1 MSWLDDLIGI
11 GSGATSDL
19 SPEQLISAGSDSWWD
34 PSVTGPIAYASPGVV
49 DFWDSLGMNGKDSYG
64 NSFPNFATV
73 SSPTPPGSTYP
84 MEMGIPDTGYTPTLA
99 QSPSTWDSFNTGLQ
113 KIGDFTGSK
122 GGQFLMGGLGGLA
135 SYLDAKKK
143 NALMKQMM
151 EQAAAEKA
159 AKAAK
164 AAQYDAPARVTNMKT
179 ALPSWGARSQA
190 FSGNSLKAMTP
201 RSSGTMYAAE
211 GGSAEAP
218 KKTGVLDFLRFLATG
233 EAEKQTVQQK
243 EAARLEA
250 ERRAK
255 MTPSEL
261 QAEKINNAYEDG
273 RLQKATQRA
282 KGGYIPGEAP
292 GQSDK
297 VPAMLSDGEF
307 VMDADTVSALGDGNN
322 AAGAGALEKMRQNI
336 RRHKRSAP
344 VHKIPPKAKKPEAYL
359 KGAK

>member
-11 GSGATSDL
+11 GSGVTSDL
-19 SPEQLISAGSDSWWD
+19 SPEQLASAGSDSWWM
-34 PSVTGPIAYASPGVV
+34 PSQDMSGFRLDVPYLDGTTYGYDSPMSSPYVAAPLEPGR
-49 DFWDSLGMNGKDSYG
+49 SLGYSIAGSVDAAPAES
-64 NSFPNFATV
+64 T
-73 SSPTPPGSTYP
+73 SSPW
-84 MEMGIPDTGYTPTLA
+84 DTF
-99 QSPSTWDSFNTGLQ
+99 SNGLQ

-122 GGQFLMGGLGGLA
+122 GGQFLMGGLGSLA
-135 SYLDAKKK
+135 AYLDAKKK

-159 AKAAK
+159 AKAARAAMYDSATPAVLARTPQAWGAGTQAFANNGLARNATSNTMFK
-164 AAQYDAPARVTNMKT
+164 AADGGQPPAP
-179 ALPSWGARSQA
+179 Q
-190 FSGNSLKAMTP
+190 
-201 RSSGTMYAAE
+201 
-211 GGSAEAP
+211 
-218 KKTGVLDFLRFLATG
+218 KTGVLDFLRFLATG
-233 EAEKQTVQQK
+233 EAERQTTQQK

-255 MTPSEL
+255 LSPSEL

-282 KGGYIPGEAP
+282 RGGFIAGSDP

-297 VPAMLSDGEF
+297 VPSLLSDGEF

-322 AAGAGALEKMRQNI
+322 AAGASALEKMRQNI
-336 RRHKRSAP
+336 RAHKRAAP
-344 VHKIPPKAKKPEAYL
+344 VTKIPPKAKKPEAYL

>member
-11 GSGATSDL
+11 GSGSTSDI
-19 SPEQLISAGSDSWWD
+19 SPEQLVSAGSDSFWD
-34 PSVTGPIAYASPGVV
+34 PTSWGASIYEPSWFDNVAQLAAPSATPSGSSDFYGLGATGTLSGPEEYFAGRDEVWAPTASSG
-49 DFWDSLGMNGKDSYG
+49 G
-64 NSFPNFATV
+64 
-73 SSPTPPGSTYP
+73 SS
-84 MEMGIPDTGYTPTLA
+84 A
-99 QSPSTWDSFNTGLQ
+99 WDSFNTGLQ
-113 KIGDFTGSK
+113 KIGNFTGSK

-143 NALMKQMM
+143 NALMKQLM

-159 AKAAK
+159 ARAAK
-164 AAQYDAPARVTNMKT
+164 SAQYDAPARVTNMKT
-179 ALPSWGARSQA
+179 ALPSWGAGTQA
-190 FSGNSLKAMTP
+190 FSGNSLAAMTP

-218 KKTGVLDFLRFLATG
+218 KKTGALDFLRFMITG
-233 EAEKQTVQQK
+233 EAERQTPQQK

-255 MTPSEL
+255 LSPSEL

-282 KGGYIPGEAP
+282 RGGYIPGEAP

-336 RRHKRSAP
+336 RKHKRAAP
-344 VHKIPPKAKKPEAYL
+344 AHKIPPKAKKPEAYL

>member
-11 GSGATSDL
+11 GSGITSDL
-19 SPEQLISAGSDSWWD
+19 SPEQLVSAGSDSFWD
-34 PSVTGPIAYASPGVV
+34 PTSWGAS
-49 DFWDSLGMNGKDSYG
+49 SYEPSWFDNVAQLAAPSSTSSG
-64 NSFPNFATV
+64 NSDFYGLGATGTLSGPEAYFAGRDEVWAPTA
-73 SSPTPPGSTYP
+73 SSGGS
-84 MEMGIPDTGYTPTLA
+84 
-99 QSPSTWDSFNTGLQ
+99 SVWDSFNTGLQ

-159 AKAAK
+159 ARAAK
-164 AAQYDAPARVTNMKT
+164 SAQYDAPARVTNTKS
-179 ALPSWGARSQA
+179 ALPSWGAGSQA
-190 FSGNSLKAMTP
+190 FSGNSLAAMTP

-218 KKTGVLDFLRFLATG
+218 RKTST
-233 EAEKQTVQQK
+233 
-243 EAARLEA
+243 
-250 ERRAK
+250 
-255 MTPSEL
+255 L
-261 QAEKINNAYEDG
+261 QAIKEMLGMDTRTTEQIKAEEAKKARQAGMTETQKFNANLAED
-273 RLQKATQRA
+273 QKAQVIQVDKRA
-282 KGGYIPGEAP
+282 RGGYIPGEAP

-336 RRHKRSAP
+336 RKHKRAAP
-344 VHKIPPKAKKPEAYL
+344 AHKIPPKAKKPEAYL